1 MEGKL
6 TAKQDAFVK
15 AYLLNGGNATKA
27 AIDAGYSE
35 DSARFVGSENLT
47 KPNIKKAIESH
58 QKKTEEVFIMSK
70 IDKLK
75 VLERIINATAVE
87 DGEKGILNPQSAIAA
102 IKEHNLMQGDN
113 APVETN
119 NNIKV
124 ETSLAERLTNGSKR

>member
-15 AYLLNGGNATKA
+15 AYLLNGGDATKA
-27 AIDAGYSE
+27 AISAGYSKKTASE
-35 DSARFVGSENLT
+35 MGYENLR
-47 KPNIKKAIESH
+47 KPQIKKAIESH